1 MQFDIRRFDIYRKVP
16 KDLTQPT
23 LTGACISIS
32 SVLFITYLFLSELFL
47 FLTHEVISELT
58 VEDPVRHTEKIPVFI
73 NITLP
78 NMKCEYLGIDIQDDM
93 GRHEVGFKD
102 NTIKQE
108 LNAGNGCRMES
119 HFTINKVPGNF
130 HVSTHSARSQPE
142 SPDMTHLIH
151 KVRFGMDLQEGKDV
165 KGSFN
170 PLEDVDRTAGEALAT
185 HNYIVKIVPSVYE
198 DKNGNVRYPYQ
209 YTYSYREVIQYGHG
223 GRVMPAIWFRYELS
237 PITVRYIEKNKP
249 FYTFLTTVCAI
260 VGGTFT
266 VAGILDSCIFTA
278 AEIFRKAELGKLS

>member
-170 PLEDVDRTAGEALAT
+170 PLEDVDRTAGEAIAT
-185 HNYIVKIVPSVYE
+185 HDYIVKIVPSVYE
-198 DKNGNVRYPYQ
+198 DVSQNVRYPYQ